1 MNMISFLHKIKLC
14 ICLCV
19 HCHLSGGLHHYWLL
33 KMVNSLQAGVR
44 EISYISQ
51 WKARWMLN
59 K

>member
-44 EISYISQ
+44 EISYITVESQ
-51 WKARWMLN
+51 VDAS
-59 K
+59 